1 MHMTLRQ
8 LTLFKAVA
16 QHLSFT
22 RAAAELCLTQPAV
35 SIQIKQLE
43 GHVGMS
49 LFEQIGKR
57 IFLTEAGQ
65 ELYAACVDIFSRID
79 AQEIALNELQGSI
92 KGQLKISVVT
102 TATYFTPH
110 LFKAFSPRY
119 PEVYFRLNV
128 TNRTHVLERL
138 SNNKDD
144 LVIMGQVPEHLHVT
158 AHQFL
163 ENPLIVVASP
173 QHPLAN
179 ESNIPLARLAQ
190 ETILIREVG
199 SGTRLAMNRAFA
211 AQNLELPTEMEL
223 GSSES
228 IKQGVIAELGV
239 SVLSRHTVNSEVN
252 TGTLKILDVED
263 FPLKRYWYVA
273 HLSDKKLSLVAR
285 TFLDF
290 LLNHASEVIQQVYQ
304 PINPKNATPT
314 PLVS

>member
-43 GHVGMS
+43 GHVGMP

-57 IFLTEAGQ
+57 IFLTDAGRA
-65 ELYAACVDIFSRID
+65 LFGASKDIFARID
-79 AQEIALNELQGSI
+79 ALETALNELQGSI

-110 LFKAFSPRY
+110 LFKAFSQRY
-119 PEVYFRLNV
+119 PEVNFRLNV
-128 TNRTHVLERL
+128 TNRNQVLERL
-138 SNNKDD
+138 SDNKDD

-173 QHPLAN
+173 QHALAN
-179 ESNIPLARLAQ
+179 ESNISLARLAQ

-211 AQNLELPTEMEL
+211 AANLELPVEMEL

-228 IKQGVIAELGV
+228 IKQGVIAELGI
-239 SVLSRHTVNSEVN
+239 SVLSQHTINSEVN
-252 TGTLKILDVED
+252 TGTLKVLDVEN

-273 HLSDKKLSLVAR
+273 HLSEKKLSLVAR
-285 TFLDF
+285 TFLEF
-290 LLNHASEVIQQVYQ
+290 LSNHAPEVIQQVYQ
-304 PINPKNATPT
+304 PIIQKKVTSPSV
-314 PLVS
+314 L